1 MKMKNWLHN
10 SLVLFTI
17 IALSGLTACE
27 PPNQNTSGTAQPYF
41 DLKGFVQKQIAWL
54 AKQQPAVKKQV
65 RNGSKKSSKTLK
77 IKDWEKELRMFANAD
92 INKSALIG
100 TYEVSKNGN
109 TIKYTAKDEKNSV
122 KEMVVELGDNEKVA
136 TSVRITVGGDNALFA
151 SGTKL
156 SFSCQREGNDYRLKT
171 YTIDGFQK
179 IIFSDKRPYFIQAEV
194 L

>member
-10 SLVLFTI
+10 SLVLLTI
-17 IALSGLTACE
+17 ITLSGLTACE
-27 PPNQNTSGTAQPYF
+27 PPNQTTNGNAQPYF
-41 DLKGFVQKQIAWL
+41 DLKGFVQKQIAVL
-54 AKQQPAVKKQV
+54 AKQQPSVKKQV
-65 RNGSKKSSKTLK
+65 RNDSKKATKTLK
-77 IKDWEKELRMFANAD
+77 VKDWEKELRMFANAD

-109 TIKYTAKDEKNSV
+109 TIKYTAKEEKNSV
-122 KEMVVELGDNEKVA
+122 KEMVVELGENEKVA
-136 TSVRITVGGDNALFA
+136 TSVKITVGGDNALFA

-156 SFSCQREGNDYRLKT
+156 SFSCQKEGKDYRLKT

-179 IIFSDKRPYFIQAEV
+179 IIFSGKRPYFIQAEV